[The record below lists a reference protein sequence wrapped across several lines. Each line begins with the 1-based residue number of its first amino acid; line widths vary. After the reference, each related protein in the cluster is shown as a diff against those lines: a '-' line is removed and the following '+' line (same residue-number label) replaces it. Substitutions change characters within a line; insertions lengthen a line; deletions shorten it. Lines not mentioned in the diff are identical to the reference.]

1 MDKVKKKR
9 RSRWKRYTI
18 PEDIKSQLSDQ
29 ALSSIERVQL
39 AEKCR
44 KQYSYNRE
52 DMLALT
58 DIGNTQYARY
68 QWVLRYGDERLFN
81 LLRQRECSVSMAI
94 KDIQEPG
101 YLDKRER
108 YCLRDKLEREY
119 GEVEMIYERYKYAL
133 YRIKPNDGCYLAVSY
148 IVKGNDDDLIW
159 CREQNT
165 CCIDDNKAI
174 IDTIVELLQQG
185 CTISK
190 AFRVTTPD
198 RRSVA
203 LYYYVVSVFS
213 GTPLDEVIRSATK
226 PKHKPWNGAYDMRL
240 SSLWVPGEL
249 AIQYADV
256 IGSNTIVRRGDSI
269 TIINRKN
276 GSVNYTDYSP
286 WLFKFLKEHGD
297 NISLQARDR
306 RLCLPVGNRVE
317 YLHHIILAVELY
329 GEPSEAEPL
338 SKKIQR
344 FRNAYFDLGYEVD
357 HLDGDAQNNRVSNL
371 MLMTCSGH
379 AKKSGLC
386 KRMENFNQKLRKPYE
401 WSIVKAPHKKISP
414 CVCKLER
421 YDNKSVRM
429 QVGIMQGTSQNA
441 EYTVQGVFTVPEM
454 LYQLETFLHDVEQ
467 NEAIFA
473 EFSRLENE
481 EEYKCYKLG
490 LT

>member
-1 MDKVKKKR
+1 
-9 RSRWKRYTI
+9 
-18 PEDIKSQLSDQ
+18 
-29 ALSSIERVQL
+29 
-39 AEKCR
+39 
-44 KQYSYNRE
+44 
-52 DMLALT
+52 
-58 DIGNTQYARY
+58 
-68 QWVLRYGDERLFN
+68 
-81 LLRQRECSVSMAI
+81 
-94 KDIQEPG
+94 
-101 YLDKRER
+101 
-108 YCLRDKLEREY
+108 
-119 GEVEMIYERYKYAL
+119 
-133 YRIKPNDGCYLAVSY
+133 
-148 IVKGNDDDLIW
+148 
-159 CREQNT
+159 
-165 CCIDDNKAI
+165 
-174 IDTIVELLQQG
+174 
-185 CTISK
+185 
-190 AFRVTTPD
+190 
-198 RRSVA
+198 
-203 LYYYVVSVFS
+203 
-213 GTPLDEVIRSATK
+213 
-226 PKHKPWNGAYDMRL
+226 MRL

-344 FRNAYFDLGYEVD
+344 LRNAYFDLGYEVD

-371 MLMTCSGH
+371 MLMTCSDH

>member
-44 KQYSYNRE
+44 KQYSFNRE

-58 DIGNTQYARY
+58 GISNTQYARY

-81 LLRQRECSVSMAI
+81 LLRKRKCSADMAI
-94 KDIQEPG
+94 KEIKDPG
-101 YLDKRER
+101 YLDKREQ
-108 YCLRDKLEREY
+108 YCLRDKLERKY
-119 GEVEMIYERYKYAL
+119 DKVEMIYEQYKYAL
-133 YRIKPNDGCYLAVSY
+133 YRVKPNGGCYLAVSY
-148 IVKGNDDDLIW
+148 LVKGNDDDII
-159 CREQNT
+159 CSREQNT
-165 CCIDDNKAI
+165 CRIDDNKSI
-174 IDTIVELLQQG
+174 LDTIVELLQQG

-190 AFRVTTPD
+190 TFRVTKPD
-198 RRSVA
+198 KSSAA
-203 LYYYVVSVFS
+203 LYYYVVSAFS
-213 GTPLDEVIRSATK
+213 GTPLDDVIKSATK
-226 PKHKPWNGAYDMRL
+226 PRHKPHNGAYDMRL
-240 SSLWVPGEL
+240 SSLWVPDEL

-256 IGSNTIVRRGDSI
+256 IGSNTIVRCNNSI

-286 WLFKFLKEHGD
+286 WLFKFLKANGD

-317 YLHHIILAVELY
+317 YLHHIVLAVELY
-329 GEPSEAEPL
+329 GKPSEAEPL
-338 SKKIQR
+338 PNKIQR
-344 FRNAYFDLGYEVD
+344 LRNEYFDLGYEVD
-357 HLDGDAQNNRVSNL
+357 HLDGDAQNNRISNL
-371 MLMTCSGH
+371 MLMTGSNH

-386 KRMENFNQKLRKPYE
+386 KRLENFNLKLRKPYE
-401 WSIVKAPHKKISP
+401 WSVIKAPHKKISP

-421 YDNKSVRM
+421 NDNTSVRM
-429 QVGIMQGTSQNA
+429 QAGIMQSTSQDV
-441 EYTVQGVFTVPEM
+441 EYIVQGVFTIPEM

-481 EEYKCYKLG
+481 EEYKHYKLG